1 MIWIVAAL
9 ILGIFLN
16 MSTVAGT
23 SWPIGS
29 IIAVVIMGIYIKI
42 NQDKRF
48 DELKSILDDKNTR
61 DKQDISANDDC
72 THEES

>member
-1 MIWIVAAL
+1 MNGAIAHFPSYAL
-9 ILGIFLN
+9 GGKGV
-16 MSTVAGT
+16 ST
-23 SWPIGS
+23 

-42 NQDKRF
+42 NQDNRF

-61 DKQDISANDDC
+61 DKKDISTNDDC

>member
-1 MIWIVAAL
+1 
-9 ILGIFLN
+9 

-29 IIAVVIMGIYIKI
+29 IVAVVIMGIYIKI

-48 DELKSILDDKNTR
+48 EELKSMLDDKNTR
-61 DKQDISANDDC
+61 DKKDIFTNDDC
-72 THEES
+72 THKES

>member
-16 MSTVAGT
+16 KSTVAGT

-48 DELKSILDDKNTR
+48 DELKSISSAV
-61 DKQDISANDDC
+61 KQRNNLLAFILLN
-72 THEES
+72 